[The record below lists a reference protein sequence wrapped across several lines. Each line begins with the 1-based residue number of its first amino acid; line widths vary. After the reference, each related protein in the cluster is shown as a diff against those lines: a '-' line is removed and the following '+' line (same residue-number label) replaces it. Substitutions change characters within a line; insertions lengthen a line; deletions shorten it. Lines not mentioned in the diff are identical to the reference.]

1 MDWLRVACG
10 VIAICLWMIILLQ
23 TSRFKK
29 EFKEAINDDRS
40 ISENF
45 ARKWDEKLSRELIL
59 GIVAFI
65 FTLAAIL
72 LF

>member
-1 MDWLRVACG
+1 MDWLRIVCG
-10 VIAICLWMIILLQ
+10 LIAICLLMILLIQ

-45 ARKWDEKLSRELIL
+45 VQRWNKKSSRGRIL
-59 GIVAFI
+59 GIIAFI
-65 FTLAAIL
+65 FVIIAIFL
-72 LF
+72 S